1 MGIRFA
7 CHECGKRL
15 NIKSELAGRR
25 GVCPACA
32 AKFRIPLRDSESSSP
47 VEERPQDAPAD
58 DAPALPGISRSDQ
71 PASLRHHEPEAS
83 WYVRPPSGGQYGPAP
98 TSLLEQWISEG
109 RVAASSLIW
118 RDGWPQWRS
127 ATEAFPELAAQ
138 LPGGQPLPGAG
149 SPSEPKSPQG
159 TAANHQAKKI
169 VRGVAG
175 GAVAGGAVA
184 TDLERAQVSATKSPP
199 QSTAP
204 NDPAGAAT
212 GTFTTEPI
220 LAGQSTIGAQRRVR
234 SSRRVLWIGLLSAFA
249 IMLVGVLLAV
259 ANRG

>member
-32 AKFRIPLRDSESSSP
+32 AKFRIPLIDAETSRP
-47 VEERPQDAPAD
+47 VEEKPPDSPTYGAPA
-58 DAPALPGISRSDQ
+58 PPENLTSDQ
-71 PASLRHHEPEAS
+71 SASLHQHEPEAS

-98 TSLLEQWISEG
+98 TGLLEQWISEG

-118 RDGWPQWRS
+118 RDGWPQWRT
-127 ATEAFPELAAQ
+127 ATEAFPELAAR
-138 LPGGQPLPGAG
+138 LPGGQPFAGAEALNE
-149 SPSEPKSPQG
+149 SKSPQE
-159 TAANHQAKKI
+159 TDANPLAKPIAA
-169 VRGVAG
+169 GVAG
-175 GAVAGGAVA
+175 GAVGTV
-184 TDLERAQVSATKSPP
+184 LERPQASAGKSPP
-199 QSTAP
+199 PSKAP
-204 NDPAGAAT
+204 IEPTGAAT

-234 SSRRVLWIGLLSAFA
+234 SMRRVLWIGLLSAFA
-249 IMLVGVLLAV
+249 IMLVGVLLVV